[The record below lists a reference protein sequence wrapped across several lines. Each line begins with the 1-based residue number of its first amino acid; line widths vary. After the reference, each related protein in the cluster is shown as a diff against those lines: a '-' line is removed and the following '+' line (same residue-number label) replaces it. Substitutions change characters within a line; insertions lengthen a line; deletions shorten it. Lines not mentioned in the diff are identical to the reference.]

1 MTDHI
6 SLGVLTR
13 VFSADVVDAVIGRTG
28 ALEQR
33 NRLLPSRLMVYYV
46 MALAL
51 FSNGSYEEVMRSL
64 LAGMEWLTGRY
75 REWVMPTKAAIH
87 KARTRL
93 GSAVMVE
100 LFAEVAKPFAVP
112 GGGGFYKEWRLV
124 SVDGTTL
131 DLADTPANEKAYGRP
146 GTKTDFKSAFPQAR
160 VLGLVECGT
169 HVVFSAVV
177 SGYNTSEHDPYPAL
191 LADMAQDMLPMA
203 DRGFFSYTAW
213 KDSAATGAALLWR
226 MKANS
231 VLPVEEDYV
240 DGSYLSTIYP
250 TTKDRRKKTAGIR
263 VRMIEYEVTTED
275 KSGAGEQVS
284 TFRLI
289 TTILDPATAP
299 AEDLAGLHAR
309 RWEIESSFDELKTH
323 QRGPNVVLRSKTPDG
338 VLQEIYGCLC
348 AHYAIRSLIGTVAKE
363 FDEDPLNFS
372 FTRTLEGSTAIPRRV
387 SGFFPL
393 TSSLKPSPFS
403 AGKSS
408 TNSCPHA
415 DHAPSRAPSNAKCP
429 NGHSR
434 KHAKSQSKR
443 HWG

>member
-1 MTDHI
+1 MARSGWVTPEGPERLTDHI

-13 VFSADVVDAVIGRTG
+13 VFPADVVDAVIGRTG

-64 LAGMEWLTGRY
+64 LAGMEWLSGRF
-75 REWVMPTKAAIH
+75 RAWVMPTKAAIY

-100 LFAEVAKPFAVP
+100 LFAEGAKPFATP
-112 GGGGFYKEWRLV
+112 GGPGFYKEWRLV

-169 HVVFSAVV
+169 HAVFAAVAA
-177 SGYNTSEHDPYPAL
+177 SYATSEHDLYPAL
-191 LADMAQDMLPMA
+191 LADLARDMLAMA

-226 MKANS
+226 MKANA
-231 VLPVEEDYV
+231 VLPVHEDFD
-240 DGSYLSTIYP
+240 DGSYLSAVYP
-250 TTKDRRKKTAGIR
+250 SSNDRRKGSNGIPVR
-263 VRMIEYEVTTED
+263 VIEYEVTTAEETGTGD
-275 KSGAGEQVS
+275 EVS
-284 TFRLI
+284 KFLLI

-299 AEDLAGLHAR
+299 AEDLAGLYAR

-323 QRGPNVVLRSKTPDG
+323 QRRPNVVLRSKTPDG

-348 AHYAIRSLIGTVAKE
+348 AHYAIRALIGTVAAE
-363 FDEDPLNFS
+363 FDEDTLQFS
-372 FTRTLEGSTAIPRRV
+372 FTRTLRAARR
-387 SGFFPL
+387 
-393 TSSLKPSPFS
+393 SLATRPAFSPSQ
-403 AGKSS
+403 A
-408 TNSCPHA
+408 
-415 DHAPSRAPSNAKCP
+415 R
-429 NGHSR
+429 
-434 KHAKSQSKR
+434 
-443 HWG
+443 

>member
-1 MTDHI
+1 MARSGWVTPEGPERLTDHI

-13 VFSADVVDAVIGRTG
+13 VYPADVVDAVIERTG

-51 FSNGSYEEVMRSL
+51 FSNGSYEEAMRSL

-75 REWVMPTKAAIH
+75 REWVMPTKAAIY

-100 LFAEVAKPFAVP
+100 LFAQVAKPFADP
-112 GGGGFYKEWRLV
+112 GGPGFYKGWRLV

-169 HVVFSAVV
+169 HAVISAVV
-177 SGYNTSEHDPYPAL
+177 SGCHTSEHDLYPAV
-191 LADMAQDMLPMA
+191 LADLATDMLAMA

-226 MKANS
+226 MKANA
-231 VLPVEEDYV
+231 VLPVHEDYG
-240 DGSYLSTIYP
+240 DGSYLSAVYP
-250 TTKDRRKKTAGIR
+250 SSKDRAKDTHGIPVR
-263 VRMIEYEVTTED
+263 VIEYNVTTES
-275 KSGAGEQVS
+275 KATSGNETTDAPQTS
-284 TFRLI
+284 MFRLI
-289 TTILDPATAP
+289 TTILDPAA
-299 AEDLAGLHAR
+299 ASSEDLAGLYAR

-348 AHYAIRSLIGTVAKE
+348 AHYAIRSLIGTVAAE
-363 FDEDPLNFS
+363 FDEDPLSFS
-372 FTRTLEGSTAIPRRV
+372 FTRTIRAARR
-387 SGFFPL
+387 SIAARPAF
-393 TSSLKPSPFS
+393 SPSQAS
-403 AGKSS
+403 
-408 TNSCPHA
+408 
-415 DHAPSRAPSNAKCP
+415 
-429 NGHSR
+429 
-434 KHAKSQSKR
+434 
-443 HWG
+443 